1 MPSSTPDRRPR
12 FFRLT
17 PESQDLLH
25 LDALRLL
32 AALAIVVL
40 HFRTNLLAAFPD
52 SQLALR
58 RLDGLAVGVD
68 LFFVISGFVIT
79 WVYRDTIASREQ
91 YVRFLRKRVARLLPL
106 HWATLAFFAIVGLT
120 AAMTDTNLPKAAKY
134 DFSCLV
140 PNALLLHAWGICNG
154 PSFNTVSWSISAEM
168 ALYLMFPLLLAALR
182 RSPGLFT
189 VGLFL
194 LILALES
201 GLGSPF
207 WVERT
212 YSGGVLRAVPGFCLG
227 MVLYRYRAA
236 LGRIPGSPLLLA
248 AALTVFACGLA
259 VGWGKGVLV
268 LLAYLIS
275 ALGVAADMRG
285 KVGRAVRR
293 LAPTGRLTYSV
304 YMLHPVVQSLFIV
317 LLGRRLLGMEGWL
330 LTLWSVLAIGVALAV
345 SYASLCLFEEPL
357 RRRLSRPFRS
367 LRAGGHG

>member
-1 MPSSTPDRRPR
+1 MLDAIQERRPR
-12 FFRLT
+12 FFPLKA
-17 PESQDLLH
+17 ESQELLH

-40 HFRTNLLAAFPD
+40 HFRTNLLAALPD
-52 SQLALR
+52 PQTTFR

-91 YVRFLRKRVARLLPL
+91 YGRFLRKRMARLVPL
-106 HWATLAFFAIVGLT
+106 HWATLAFFVAVGLV
-120 AAMTDTNLPKAAKY
+120 AMATDTSLTKAGKY

-140 PNALLLHAWGICNG
+140 PNLLLLHAWGICQG

-168 ALYLMFPLLLAALR
+168 ALYLAFPLLFAALR
-182 RSPGLFT
+182 RRPELFAGA
-189 VGLFL
+189 VL
-194 LILALES
+194 LLLVLLES

-212 YSGGVLRAVPGFCLG
+212 YAGGIVRAVPGFCVG
-227 MVLYRYRAA
+227 MMLYHWREA
-236 LGRIPGSPLLLA
+236 LGRLPGSRALLA
-248 AALTVFACGLA
+248 ATLALFAGGLLA
-259 VGWGKGVLV
+259 GWSKGVLV
-268 LLAYLIS
+268 LLAYLVG

-285 KVGRAVRR
+285 KASPAVHH
-293 LAPTGRLTYSV
+293 LAPLGRLTYSA

-317 LLGRRLLGMEGWL
+317 LLGRGLLRLDGWP
-330 LTLWSVLAIGVALAV
+330 LTLWSVLAIGVALAL

-357 RRRLSRPFRS
+357 RRRLSRP
-367 LRAGGHG
+367 LRRGSARYQG